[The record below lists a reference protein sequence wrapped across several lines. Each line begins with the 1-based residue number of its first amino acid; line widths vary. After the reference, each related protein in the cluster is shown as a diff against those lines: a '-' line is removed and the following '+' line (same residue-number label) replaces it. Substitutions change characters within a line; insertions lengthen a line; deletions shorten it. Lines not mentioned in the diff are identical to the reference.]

1 MEPIYEKKDDT
12 TLQVTKPVE
21 VKEETH
27 EYTLDFLKSQEV
39 QILKQ
44 KNDYVEARDK
54 ELLEVRTLIA
64 EAEKLGIKEKVV
76 VDLEAETLK
85 EIIK

>member
-1 MEPIYEKKDDT
+1 MDYIKIDEN
-12 TLQVTKPVE
+12 TLSVTKPVE

-27 EYTLDFLKSQEV
+27 EYTLDFLKQQEI

-54 ELLEVRTLIA
+54 ELSEVRTLIS
-64 EAEKLGIKEKVV
+64 EAEKLGIKERPS
-76 VDLEAETLK
+76 LEAETLK